1 MNPMTRR
8 PRPQTDSSRD
18 VPGSAYN
25 AGMPTP
31 STNGRTPR
39 GQFAKGNPG
48 GPGNP
53 YAKRVAWLREAL
65 LDAVTAD
72 DIQAVA
78 LALVARAK
86 DGEMAA
92 IRELLDR
99 VIGKAGPPQDD
110 SIELEPLQSLSDVQL
125 EAVARTIMGNRI
137 CRSANAD

>member
-53 YAKRVAWLREAL
+53 YARRTAALRSAL
-65 LDAVTAD
+65 LDAVTEQ
-72 DIQAVA
+72 DIRA
-78 LALVARAK
+78 VARALVK
-86 DGEMAA
+86 RAKAGEIPA

-99 VIGKAGPPQDD
+99 LLGKAGDNPPEDAGGIVLNVVTGLPPDD
-110 SIELEPLQSLSDVQL
+110 
-125 EAVARTIMGNRI
+125 
-137 CRSANAD
+137 